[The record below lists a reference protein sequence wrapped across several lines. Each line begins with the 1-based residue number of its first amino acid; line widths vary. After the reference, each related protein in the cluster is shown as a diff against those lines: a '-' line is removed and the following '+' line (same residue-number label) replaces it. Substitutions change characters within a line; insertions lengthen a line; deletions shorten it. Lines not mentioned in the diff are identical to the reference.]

1 MLNIICVAGAAVME
15 SQCWNITHTEL
26 SEIRSVVFLWRTK
39 IKPADIQQLLFF
51 VLIYTQGKLD
61 KISDS
66 QRWTNE
72 YSVLAL
78 LYPHGYK

>member
-1 MLNIICVAGAAVME
+1 M
-15 SQCWNITHTEL
+15 T
-26 SEIRSVVFLWRTK
+26 
-39 IKPADIQQLLFF
+39 PADIQQLLFF
-51 VLIYTQGKLD
+51 VSIYTQGKLD